1 MVAYSVELWYYINM
15 FKKDWIVFSILATFT
30 VFLLG
35 FAAVYRQPDGTQ
47 VRWLLY
53 VAAIAIVATVAYL
66 IYLLYIMSKQ
76 KFARL
81 LKRENFNTE
90 KKYVW
95 KENEL
100 HIDFTGKLIA
110 DNYLTTKPLF
120 PFSDVVGYRFEA
132 YRISGETHAEHVE
145 VLNDDERFVSIVLNI
160 KKPERE
166 FEFLYIPMF
175 EVKVSNCDIGETIE
189 SLSDELV
196 KKYPDLQQLVD
207 LQKDLDAILA
217 TNKQS

>member
-1 MVAYSVELWYYINM
+1 M

-30 VFLLG
+30 VG
-35 FAAVYRQPDGTQ
+35 VTAFAAVYKPDGTQ
-47 VRWLLY
+47 VRWLAA
-53 VAAIAIVATVAYL
+53 VAAVAIVATVAYL
-66 IYLLYIMSKQ
+66 IYLMYIMSKQ

-90 KKYVW
+90 KKYLW

-110 DNYLTTKPLF
+110 SNYLSTKPIF

-145 VLNDDERFVSIVLNI
+145 VLDEDERFVSIVLTI

-175 EVKVSNCDIGETIE
+175 EVKVSNDDIGETIE
-189 SLSDELV
+189 SLSNELV
-196 KKYPDLQQLVD
+196 EKYPDLQQLVD
-207 LQKDLDAILA
+207 LQKDVDKIIESTKAQ
-217 TNKQS
+217 TSHS